1 MPLMSVRDFITAIP
15 KAELNLQLTGAF
27 RRESLLMIAR
37 QNEVPSQREDFEQWL
52 ALVDQPDFARLDEI
66 AREAGSWVM
75 YPEDIALVVYDMGL
89 ALSKQNVR
97 YAEVMVA
104 PPDFIGSAHMNFD
117 AFIDALNDGRDRV
130 LRAWD
135 VDLAWI
141 LCIPWDNPRSGDD
154 VARWATGAAGKL
166 GNVVGMGLIG
176 LEGAQPLGQFRRAF
190 DTARKK
196 EIYTI
201 VNAGSSLGAAGVE
214 EALAELSPHRLTD
227 SWGIAGNSAIRDS
240 LAEKEIPIVV
250 SLHRALRLGLIP
262 AAADYPLRQLKDSGV
277 QVLLSSGMPSL
288 LGANLIDEYELAHSA
303 CGLEIEALIQL
314 MRQSI
319 ELAYL
324 DSERKDK
331 LLLRFDRDV
340 KTARRMLL
348 TGD

>member
-1 MPLMSVRDFITAIP
+1 MSLRDFIAAIP
-15 KAELNLQLTGAF
+15 KVELNLQLTGAF

-37 QNEVPSQREDFEQWL
+37 QNDIPAQREDFDQWL
-52 ALVDQPDFARLDEI
+52 ALVDQPDYARLDEI

-97 YAEVMVA
+97 YAEVAVA
-104 PPDFIGSAHMNFD
+104 PPDFIGSARMSFD

-154 VARWATGAAGKL
+154 VARWATGPSGQL
-166 GNVVGMGLIG
+166 GNVVAMGLIG
-176 LEGAQPLGQFRRAF
+176 KEGAQPVGQFRRAF

-196 EIYTI
+196 EIYTT
-201 VNAGSSLGAAGVE
+201 VNAGSSLGAEGIEA
-214 EALAELSPHRLTD
+214 ALAELSPHRLTD
-227 SWGIAGNSAIRDS
+227 SWGIAGNAAIRDS

-250 SLHRALRLGLIP
+250 SLHRAQQLVQ
-262 AAADYPLRQLKDSGV
+262 AAADYPLRQLLDSGI
-277 QVLLSSGMPSL
+277 QVLLSSGTPSL
-288 LGANLIDEYELAHSA
+288 LGANLIDEYELAHAA
-303 CGLEIEALIQL
+303 CGLDIDALIKL

-319 ELAYL
+319 ELSYL
-324 DSERKDK
+324 DSERKEK
-331 LLLRFDRDV
+331 LLQRFDRDV
-340 KTARRMLL
+340 KTARRALL

>member
-1 MPLMSVRDFITAIP
+1 MSVRDFIAALP
-15 KAELNLQLTGAF
+15 KVELNLQLTAAF

-37 QNEVPSQREDFEQWL
+37 QNDVPAQREEFDQWL
-52 ALVDQPDFARLDEI
+52 ELVEQPDYARLDEI

-75 YPEDIALVVYDMGL
+75 YPEDIALVVYDVGL

-97 YAEVMVA
+97 YAEVAVA
-104 PPDFIGSAHMNFD
+104 PPDFIGSARMNFD
-117 AFIDALNDGRDRV
+117 TFIDALNDGRDRV

-154 VARWATGAAGKL
+154 VARWATGPKAQL

-176 LEGAQPLGQFRRAF
+176 SEGAQPVGQFRRAF

-196 EIYTI
+196 EIYTT
-201 VNAGSSLGAAGVE
+201 VNAGSGLGVPGVE
-214 EALAELSPHRLTD
+214 AALAELSPHRLTD

-240 LAEKEIPIVV
+240 LAELEIPVVV
-250 SLHRALRLGLIP
+250 SLRRAQRLGLVQSV
-262 AAADYPLRQLKDSGV
+262 ADYPLQQLLDSGV
-277 QVLLSSGMPSL
+277 QVLLASGMPSL
-288 LGANLIDEYELAHSA
+288 LGGNLIDEYELAHSA

-319 ELAYL
+319 ELSYL
-324 DSERKDK
+324 DAEGKEK
-331 LLLRFDRDV
+331 LLLRFDREV

>member
-1 MPLMSVRDFITAIP
+1 MTVRDFIAALP

-37 QNEVPSQREDFEQWL
+37 QNDVPSQREDFEQWL
-52 ALVDQPDFARLDEI
+52 ALVDQPDYARLDEI
-66 AREAGSWVM
+66 ARAAGSWVI

-97 YAEVMVA
+97 YAEVTVA

-117 AFIDALNDGRDRV
+117 AFLEALNDGRDRV
-130 LRAWD
+130 LRAWN

-154 VARWATGAAGKL
+154 VARWATSSAAQL
-166 GNVVGMGLIG
+166 GNVVGMGLMG
-176 LEGAQPLGQFRRAF
+176 SEGAQPVGQFRRAF

-196 EIYTI
+196 EIYTT
-201 VNAGSSLGAAGVE
+201 VNAGSSLGIPGVE
-214 EALAELSPHRLTD
+214 DALAELSPHRLTD
-227 SWGIAGNSAIRDS
+227 CWGIAGHSAIRDS
-240 LAEKEIPIVV
+240 LAENEIPIVV
-250 SLHRALRLGLIP
+250 SLYRAQRLGLIESV
-262 AAADYPLRQLKDSGV
+262 ADYPLRQLLDSGV

-303 CGLEIEALIQL
+303 CGLDIDALIQL

-319 ELAYL
+319 ELSYL
-324 DSERKDK
+324 DSERKEK
-331 LLLRFDRDV
+331 LLQRFDREV

-348 TGD
+348 TGE